1 MKKTSSWLVFI
12 FMIVFWLFRVATTY
26 CTKMEKDF
34 VGFKSFNL
42 TVEVIILFIT
52 ILCIILFYKRNIIGA
67 ILYLISYGYYFGEY
81 LLTTGIPTFI
91 NSSESNMVTFQNSFV
106 AIIGLV
112 LAIFACLDI
121 VLDKINSKNY
131 RDKKT
136 DWFFKNEQY
145 DRKLDDRAD
154 KNQYRNY

>member
-1 MKKTSSWLVFI
+1 MRKVSSWLIFI

-34 VGFKSFNL
+34 VGFNSFNL
-42 TVEVIILFIT
+42 TIEVIILFVT

-67 ILYLISYGYYFGEY
+67 IIYLISYGYYFGGY
-81 LLTTGIPTFI
+81 MLITGIPAFM
-91 NSSESNMVTFQNSFV
+91 NSVESNFTVLQNSFV
-106 AIIGLV
+106 SIIGLV
-112 LAIFACLDI
+112 LAIFVCIDI
-121 VLDKINSKNY
+121 VLDKINRKNH

-136 DWFFKNEQY
+136 DWFFNNEQY
-145 DRKLDDRAD
+145 DRKLDERAD